1 MGGDR
6 CELNRFAVGWSRR
19 FTRSTSPSWIRRA
32 DGRPG
37 ARDVLAFSGET
48 VPGAAP
54 PGGRGSGAVRP
65 HERGAGTGVRVALE
79 RAGSGGS
86 GARTARQDR
95 VLGARSPVRPAP
107 TVVRSGGPRLPDAR
121 LTAYGC
127 LLELLGETCR
137 YARAGAPPRLAH
149 GVLYAARAP
158 RAAALPRGGE
168 SLDGGRGRR
177 HPNRRGWMRSR
188 VLRAAAAKHGAGVRE
203 TWQCGFRIADC
214 GFERR
219 ASNPQS
225 AIRNRGIDVAP
236 PRSHR
241 R

>member
-1 MGGDR
+1 MRVEQIRGGVV
-6 CELNRFAVGWSRR
+6 ESVHEVHVAV
-19 FTRSTSPSWIRRA
+19 
-32 DGRPG
+32 
-37 ARDVLAFSGET
+37 V
-48 VPGAAP
+48 
-54 PGGRGSGAVRP
+54 
-65 HERGAGTGVRVALE
+65 

-86 GARTARQDR
+86 GARPARQDR

-127 LLELLGETCR
+127 LLELRGETCR

-177 HPNRRGWMRSR
+177 HPNRCGWVWSR

-203 TWQCGFRIADC
+203 TWQCG
-214 GFERR
+214 
-219 ASNPQS
+219 
-225 AIRNRGIDVAP
+225 IRNAEGGLGGRG
-236 PRSHR
+236 RSRHDAR
-241 R
+241 RSI